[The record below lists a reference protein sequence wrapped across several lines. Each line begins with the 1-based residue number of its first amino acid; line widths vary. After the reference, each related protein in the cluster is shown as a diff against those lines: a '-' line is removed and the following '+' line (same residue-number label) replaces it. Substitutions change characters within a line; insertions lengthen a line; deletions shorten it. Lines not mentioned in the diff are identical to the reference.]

1 MSVVSMVSDVRS
13 RSARLAL
20 VASIAGLALLSAAPA
35 ASAAAAITITTP
47 FPAVAVAPGSSP
59 SFDVSIT
66 TDQPGRVALSVGAVP
81 TGWTA
86 VLRGGGFNIDGI
98 ESDGTTTPTKI
109 TLNVTVPAA
118 ATAGTQRIDVKGT
131 TASGASAT
139 LSVDVRVSPNAAGDV
154 TLTTDTPQLK
164 GASDASFT
172 FSLTLTNDTPEDLPF
187 SATATGPDGWTMT
200 AEIGSQAQAASV
212 VVKAGAT
219 STVSVTAKAPTA
231 AVAGDYPIAVD
242 VKSGSRSAHADLS
255 VTVTGSYELALSTV
269 NQQLNMNANAGSA
282 SDVTLSLTNS
292 GTADVE
298 AVAMTATAPTGWKVT
313 FDTPTVRV
321 PAGGQPVQVVAH
333 VTPSS
338 DAIAG
343 DYITTFKATAPVAN
357 ASADIRVAV
366 QTSALWGFVGIALI
380 AIVLIGLWSIFRRF
394 GRR

>member
-1 MSVVSMVSDVRS
+1 MFDRAPRDLPSWPRS
-13 RSARLAL
+13 RDWRCCP
-20 VASIAGLALLSAAPA
+20 AAPA

-59 SFDVSIT
+59 SFDVAIT

-98 ESDGTTTPTKI
+98 ESDGTSTATKI
-109 TLNVTVPAA
+109 TLNVTVPAD
-118 ATAGTQRIDVKGT
+118 ATAGTQRIDVKAT

-154 TLTTDTPQLK
+154 TLITDTPQLK
-164 GASDASFT
+164 GASDATFT
-172 FSLTLTNDTPEDLPF
+172 FTLTLTNDTPEDLPF
-187 SATATGPDGWTMT
+187 SATATGPDGWTVT
-200 AEIGSQAQAASV
+200 ADIGSQAQAASV

-219 STVSVTAKAPTA
+219 SAVSVTAKAPSS
-231 AVAGDYPIAVD
+231 AVASDYPIAVD
-242 VKSGSRSAHADLS
+242 VKSGSRSAHIDLA
-255 VTVTGSYELALSTV
+255 VTITGSYELALSTV
-269 NQQLNMNANAGSA
+269 NQQLNMNATAGTV
-282 SDVTLSLTNS
+282 SDITLTLTNS

-298 AVAMTATAPTGWKVT
+298 SAAMTATAPTGWKVT
-313 FDTPTVRV
+313 FDTPSLRV

-333 VTPSS
+333 VTPSA

-380 AIVLIGLWSIFRRF
+380 AIVLIGLWSVFRRF